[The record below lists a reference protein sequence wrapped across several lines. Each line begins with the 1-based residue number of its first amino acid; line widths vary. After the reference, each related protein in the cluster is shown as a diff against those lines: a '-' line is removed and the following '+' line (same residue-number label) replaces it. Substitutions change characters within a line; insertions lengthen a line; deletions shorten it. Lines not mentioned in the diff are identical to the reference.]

1 MPRPQLTQQ
10 ERAFEQEAQLE
21 EDRLLRDYG
30 HPQDHIHLFR
40 AAALSYDTILQFPV
54 PWYDAAGRVPDD
66 YWHFLQEWGAPS
78 EAMPSHVSQRG
89 PTFTA
94 REQL

>member
-54 PWYDAAGRVPDD
+54 PWYA
-66 YWHFLQEWGAPS
+66 
-78 EAMPSHVSQRG
+78 
-89 PTFTA
+89 
-94 REQL
+94 